1 MVLGLILR
9 IDNFYVSLLRYAFLH
24 SCETS
29 PFSLWP
35 PLRYSLYP
43 HHPHLGPSSF
53 NPQSYPTRAD
63 DPDVLQ
69 KRTTNHALK
78 AHTVAYLRNHTKS
91 FEYTRKVLKDI
102 YGQTEDEVKRLGGNK
117 MLEAILHKLGVP
129 EAEEEAV
136 GGE

>member
-1 MVLGLILR
+1 MK
-9 IDNFYVSLLRYAFLH
+9 
-24 SCETS
+24 E
-29 PFSLWP
+29 
-35 PLRYSLYP
+35 
-43 HHPHLGPSSF
+43 
-53 NPQSYPTRAD
+53 AD

-136 GGE
+136 GAGGE